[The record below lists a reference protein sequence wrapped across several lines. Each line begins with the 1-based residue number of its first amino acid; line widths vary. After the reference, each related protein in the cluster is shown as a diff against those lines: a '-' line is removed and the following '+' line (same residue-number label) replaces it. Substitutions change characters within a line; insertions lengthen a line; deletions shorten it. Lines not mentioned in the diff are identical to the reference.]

1 MPVTFKLICTSQDL
15 WVFSV
20 VKGCMMKWVENLTH
34 KLVSLEF
41 VVLFVLFELL
51 IA

>member
-1 MPVTFKLICTSQDL
+1 MV
-15 WVFSV
+15 
-20 VKGCMMKWVENLTH
+20 KWVENLTH

-41 VVLFVLFELL
+41 EILFVLFELL